1 MRDVSK
7 QSIREELI
15 TRKSSATAS
24 AWIRIYNWYFTLKN
38 TFGLTKQL
46 SPHIH
51 SLFPE
56 AFWTWLNTSF
66 ISCAIRDS
74 EINQVIHRFWSASV
88 PRLEWGSGAYD
99 ASQRCFFS
107 DPFGSPRSQRYLS
120 IGQEKPQGSSSSSFW
135 WYSSQMTGQCRRSI
149 LFWIYS
155 IWVLS
160 D

>member
-7 QSIREELI
+7 QIIRDELI
-15 TRKSSATAS
+15 TRKSSASAS
-24 AWIRIYNWYFTLKN
+24 AWIRIYSWYFTLKN
-38 TFGLTKQL
+38 TFGLTKQF

-51 SLFPE
+51 SSFPE
-56 AFWTWLNTSF
+56 AFWTWINTSF
-66 ISCAIRDS
+66 ISCAIRDI

-88 PRLEWGSGAYD
+88 PRLERGLGAD
-99 ASQRCFFS
+99 EASQRCFFS

-120 IGQEKPQGSSSSSFW
+120 IGQEKSQGSSSSFRW
-135 WYSSQMTGQCRRSI
+135 HSSQMTGQCRRSI
-149 LFWIYS
+149 IFWFYS